1 MINELKNKVLFPAIE
16 GIGFILVY
24 LGFKTTGVESVVL
37 GIIGLL
43 VVVVSAGYF
52 TRCKQTVNQTSN
64 SQQQN
69 PN

>member
-1 MINELKNKVLFPAIE
+1 MINELRNKVLFPAIE

-43 VVVVSAGYF
+43 VVVVSSGYF
-52 TRCKQTVNQTSN
+52 TRCKQTVNQTSK
-64 SQQQN
+64 SQQHN

>member
-1 MINELKNKVLFPAIE
+1 MINELRNKVLFPAIE

-43 VVVVSAGYF
+43 VVVVSAGCF

-64 SQQQN
+64 SQQHN

>member
-1 MINELKNKVLFPAIE
+1 MISELRNKVLFPAIE
-16 GIGFILVY
+16 GIGFILIY

-37 GIIGLL
+37 GVIGLL

-52 TRCKQTVNQTSN
+52 TRCKQTTNQTSN
-64 SQQQN
+64 SQQQS